1 MKAAFRQPG
10 FRLLFC
16 GLLASMAG
24 DSIMI
29 LVLAIWVKDLTGS
42 SGAAGLTLFFLAL
55 PALAAPVFGVVVDRL
70 RRRTVLTWGNFASA
84 LAVLPLL
91 AVDGQDDV
99 WIIYAVALLYGI
111 SFVVLPAALN
121 GLLKEMLPEDLL
133 IDANAALSTSKEA
146 MRLVGPLIGAGLY
159 TALGG
164 GSVALVDASSFTVAG
179 IVVAVLAVHEV
190 APERHEGH
198 WKDEFLAGVR
208 HILRDPV
215 LLHTMLAIGI
225 ALLVVGFLESAV
237 FAMIDA
243 FDQPASYV
251 GVIVSVQGVGAI
263 AGGLCSSTIIRRTD
277 EVAGVVLS
285 LGLLAAGLMIAAV
298 SPWLPVVFAGV
309 VVLGF
314 ALPLLIVA
322 FTTLLQKR
330 TPGPLMGRVS
340 TATDVVLGTPQ
351 SLSIAVG
358 AVLVTTLG
366 YRSIY
371 WISAAVIVAAAGYLR
386 LALRGTAPDALSMT
400 GRGDRGELEE
410 DLPQI
415 ESRSLDGQRDQ

>member
-1 MKAAFRQPG
+1 
-10 FRLLFC
+10 
-16 GLLASMAG
+16 
-24 DSIMI
+24 
-29 LVLAIWVKDLTGS
+29 
-42 SGAAGLTLFFLAL
+42 
-55 PALAAPVFGVVVDRL
+55 
-70 RRRTVLTWGNFASA
+70 
-84 LAVLPLL
+84 
-91 AVDGQDDV
+91 
-99 WIIYAVALLYGI
+99 
-111 SFVVLPAALN
+111 
-121 GLLKEMLPEDLL
+121 
-133 IDANAALSTSKEA
+133 
-146 MRLVGPLIGAGLY
+146 
-159 TALGG
+159 
-164 GSVALVDASSFTVAG
+164 
-179 IVVAVLAVHEV
+179 
-190 APERHEGH
+190 
-198 WKDEFLAGVR
+198 
-208 HILRDPV
+208 
-215 LLHTMLAIGI
+215 
-225 ALLVVGFLESAV
+225 LLVVGFLESAV

-371 WISAAVIVAAAGYLR
+371 WISAAVIVVAAGYLR
-386 LALRGTAPDALSMT
+386 LALRGTGPDALSMT